1 MLLNSG
7 RSLRLGSRALEI
19 LITLVERAGETVS
32 KDQLIG
38 RVWPETVI
46 DEGALRVHVAAVRK
60 ALGDGRQGNRFIIS
74 SPGRGYTFVAP
85 VTRGQW
91 QKAYAPSR
99 SQPAPSGNLPALLTR
114 VVGRDEVI
122 ATVVSRCSQH
132 RLLTIVGPGGIGKTT
147 VAIAAAEQMSG
158 SFADGIWFIGLAT
171 LVDAAPVAGAV
182 GAALGIPSTGVDPL
196 TALAA
201 WSRDKHMLIVL
212 DCCEHVIAAAAA
224 VAEVVLRAAPRVC
237 ILATSREP
245 LRAES
250 EWLVRLPSLEV
261 PSGTAPL
268 GADVALGYSAVQ
280 LFNERAVAAIDGFI
294 LGDAHVPEVLE
305 ICRGLDGM
313 PLALELAAAQVDA
326 LGIPGLAQ
334 GLTHRFDLLTR
345 GRRTALPRQQT
356 LRATMDWSYDLLPEV
371 EKIVLRRL
379 AVFSGTF
386 AIEAAASVVGDEDIR
401 SFEVIEIVA
410 SLSQKSLVATDISR
424 DITYHYLH
432 DTMRAYALEKLTE
445 SGELQ
450 EFSRR
455 HAEYYQGLL
464 EKIADES
471 ETRPTHLADV
481 DNVRAALEW
490 CFGVNGDREI
500 AVRLA
505 AAAAPV
511 FLMLSLV
518 RECHRWSERAL
529 TP

>member
-1 MLLNSG
+1 MADETYVFGSFQLVPAQRLLLNNG
-7 RSLRLGSRALEI
+7 RPLRLGSRALEV
-19 LITLVERAGETVS
+19 LIALAECAGDTVS
-32 KDQLIG
+32 KDELIG
-38 RVWPETVI
+38 RVWPDTVV

-60 ALGDGRQGNRFIIS
+60 ALGDGREGNRFIANI
-74 SPGRGYTFVAP
+74 PGRGYSFVAP
-85 VTRGQW
+85 VTREQR
-91 QKAYAPSR
+91 QEVPAPPPN
-99 SQPAPSGNLPALLTR
+99 QPANSGNLPALLTR

-313 PLALELAAAQVDA
+313 PLALELAA
-326 LGIPGLAQ
+326 GP
-334 GLTHRFDLLTR
+334 
-345 GRRTALPRQQT
+345 RRCIFKR
-356 LRATMDWSYDLLPEV
+356 
-371 EKIVLRRL
+371 
-379 AVFSGTF
+379 
-386 AIEAAASVVGDEDIR
+386 ASVFRRCKCTGK
-401 SFEVIEIVA
+401 A
-410 SLSQKSLVATDISR
+410 
-424 DITYHYLH
+424 
-432 DTMRAYALEKLTE
+432 MRRV
-445 SGELQ
+445 S
-450 EFSRR
+450 
-455 HAEYYQGLL
+455 
-464 EKIADES
+464 
-471 ETRPTHLADV
+471 P
-481 DNVRAALEW
+481 
-490 CFGVNGDREI
+490 
-500 AVRLA
+500 
-505 AAAAPV
+505 
-511 FLMLSLV
+511 
-518 RECHRWSERAL
+518 
-529 TP
+529 